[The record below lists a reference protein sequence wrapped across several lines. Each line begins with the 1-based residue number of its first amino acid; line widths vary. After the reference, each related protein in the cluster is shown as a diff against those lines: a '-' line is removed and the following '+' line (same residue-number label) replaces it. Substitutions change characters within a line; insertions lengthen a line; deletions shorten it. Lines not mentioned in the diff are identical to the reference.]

1 MQTDNCKHC
10 DSFRQFQIME
20 IPRLLR
26 VEAVEHFCHLILGKN
41 VLWKKNVL
49 SGIRNLLSEICYP
62 PKMTRL
68 WTDSEGTEGIKE
80 LVYSK

>member
-1 MQTDNCKHC
+1 M
-10 DSFRQFQIME
+10 
-20 IPRLLR
+20 
-26 VEAVEHFCHLILGKN
+26 EHFCHLILGKN